1 LQTLFAGERMQSYVK
16 RFLDIK
22 PLLSRS
28 VFLLGPRQTGKSTY
42 LRHELHELISG
53 NYNLLDRSV
62 FLNLSR
68 DLTRIRKEVLAN
80 HWEGKLIIIDEI
92 QKLPELLDE
101 VQLMIEELNVRFILT
116 GSSARKLKRAGTNL
130 LGGRAR
136 VRHFYPLTSAEL
148 GKEFDL
154 DKAIYRGLLPAHYF
168 SDLPDEDLNSYIGQY
183 LSEEIAS
190 EGASRNIPAF
200 ARFLEVA
207 ATCNTRLVDATSV
220 ASDAQ
225 VSRQTAQNYFQILLD
240 TLLGFYLPPFLET
253 VKRKSI
259 GTPKF
264 YFFDMGIVR
273 FLRNLGP
280 ITKNSSDFGEF
291 LEHFIFLEIRAYL
304 DYLGSQKK
312 LSYWQSRSKLE
323 VDFLIGRDV
332 AIEVKS
338 TANCSAK
345 HLKGLKAL
353 LEEGLS
359 FKKYCLVCFEE
370 SKQVTGEITIYPWR
384 LFLEELW
391 AGKIVHMDQNFEE
404 M

>member
-1 LQTLFAGERMQSYVK
+1 MPNYIK

-42 LRHELHELISG
+42 IRHELSESICQ

-62 FLNLSR
+62 FLNLSQ
-68 DLTRIRKEVLAN
+68 DLSKIRKEALAH
-80 HWEGKLIIIDEI
+80 HWEGGVIVIDEI

-101 VQLMIEELNVRFILT
+101 VQLMIEELQIRFILT

-136 VRHFYPLTSAEL
+136 IRHFYPLTSAEL
-148 GKEFDL
+148 KEQFDL
-154 DKAIYRGLLPAHYF
+154 EKAMYRGLLPAHYL
-168 SDLPDEDLNSYIGQY
+168 SDLPDEDLSSYIGQY
-183 LSEEIAS
+183 LSEEIAA
-190 EGASRNIPAF
+190 EGISRNIPAF
-200 ARFLEVA
+200 SRFLQVA
-207 ATCNTRLVDATSV
+207 ASCNTLLVDATSV

-253 VKRKSI
+253 VKRKAI

-264 YFFDMGIVR
+264 YFFDMGVVR
-273 FLRNLGP
+273 ALRKLGP

-291 LEHFIFLEIRAYL
+291 FEHFIFLEIRAYL
-304 DYLGSQKK
+304 DYIGSLKS

-323 VDFLIGRDV
+323 VDFVIGKDV

-338 TANCSAK
+338 TSHVSDK

-353 LEEGLS
+353 IEEKIP

-370 SKQVTGEITIYPWR
+370 SKQINQDVTIYPWR
-384 LFLEELW
+384 VFLEELW
-391 AGKIVHMDQNFEE
+391 AGKIVDVDSK
-404 M
+404 